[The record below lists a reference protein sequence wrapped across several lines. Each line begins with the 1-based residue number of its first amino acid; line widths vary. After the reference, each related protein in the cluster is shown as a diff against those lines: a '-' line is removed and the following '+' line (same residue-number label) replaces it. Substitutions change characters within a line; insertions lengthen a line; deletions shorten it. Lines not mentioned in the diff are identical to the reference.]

1 LQKNIDSTTITNKK
15 VSLIKQSKFMSKIKL
30 FVIASLVVLISNTAT
45 AQKSG
50 YISIDQVIQIMPEL
64 GRIDTLLQKFQR
76 DSINAEFTSLVQEY
90 NYKDSMLNSRDSA
103 KTPATVRRQMRQ
115 DLEAIAYQVQNWQA
129 IAQNAFQAKQEE
141 LLAPLYRKAIT
152 TLNTVAKENGY
163 SYVYSK
169 EALLVAPPGDDLLPL
184 VAKKLNIKLPPTTN
198 TPAGATPKK

>member
-1 LQKNIDSTTITNKK
+1 MT
-15 VSLIKQSKFMSKIKL
+15 KFKL
-30 FVIASLVVLISNTAT
+30 FVVASFILLFSNTVS
-45 AQKSG
+45 AQKHG

-64 GRIDTLLQKFQR
+64 GRIDTLLQRFQR
-76 DSINAEFTSLVQEY
+76 DSINAEFSSLVQEY

-115 DLEAIAYQVQNWQA
+115 DLEGIAYQVQNWQA
-129 IAQNAFQAKQEE
+129 IAQNAMQAKQEE

-163 SYVYSK
+163 TYVYSK

-184 VAKKLNIKLPPTTN
+184 VAKKLNIKLPANAT
-198 TPAGATPKK
+198 TPAGSTPK